1 MGFLSKII
9 PNELKHGGWLDFAG
23 PVIGAATGMPFLG
36 AAIGGGAAAYRGNNP
51 LVGAGLGYAGGALG
65 NAFSGGEGGFLGD
78 FSGLA
83 STAGGASPG
92 TLSMFGGAGPMF
104 GDISASSFGGFSGGG
119 SSVFTPATAV
129 GGSAGG
135 LGGMST
141 SMLEL
146 LKKLGL
152 GGMVPGGGPLS
163 TAVNLGSALYGLK
176 GAHDLRALGKTAG
189 GFDPQRAGYATQLR
203 DLNAN
208 PASIVNRPNF
218 AAGESALI
226 NRMKSQGYLGSGNMA
241 DAVAKYGSDFFTS
254 ESNRLGQLAGAQ
266 FAPGAGG
273 NLAVSSM
280 DLASKALASLGY
292 GARSLEEIFGR
303 KAA

>member
-9 PNELKHGGWLDFAG
+9 PNELKHGGWVAPLASIAGFALGG
-23 PVIGAATGMPFLG
+23 PA
-36 AAIGGGAAAYRGNNP
+36 GAAA
-51 LVGAGLGYAGGALG
+51 GAGLGRAASGGNLRESLTSAGLGYLGGSLATAGGVQGG
-65 NAFSGGEGGFLGD
+65 NFFND
-78 FSGLA
+78 FGGLA
-83 STAGGASPG
+83 TTAGTAAPGFGADIFASSQGFVPGSFELGTSAGGASAA
-92 TLSMFGGAGPMF
+92 AGL
-104 GDISASSFGGFSGGG
+104 G
-119 SSVFTPATAV
+119 SSVVSGAGQIPANI
-129 GGSAGG
+129 
-135 LGGMST
+135 
-141 SMLEL
+141 LEL

-189 GFDPQRAGYATQLR
+189 GFDPERAGYATQLR
-203 DLNAN
+203 ELNAN

-226 NRMKSQGYLGSGNMA
+226 NRMKAQGYLGSGNMA

-303 KAA
+303 KKAA